1 MLTLKQTPI
10 HANYTLHGKQLT
22 MVECAKYLG
31 VSIDSKLSFNKHV
44 DNLCKKAN
52 SVLSFVRRNFA
63 NCSREIKDV
72 YLTYVKSTLEYAAT
86 AWAPYSRQSINKL
99 ESVQR
104 RAAGFVMHDYN
115 QTSSVSN
122 MLLRLN
128 WNTMETHFKHLRLQM
143 LHKIIHSSVGV
154 SLPSYITHRTRH
166 TMPGAVTLNLYSQTQ
181 LLTHEYSFFPTSI
194 RLWNNLSIDT
204 LNCNNLDTFKE
215 HLNSTRL

>member
-1 MLTLKQTPI
+1 MCQIP
-10 HANYTLHGKQLT
+10 
-22 MVECAKYLG
+22 G

-63 NCSREIKDV
+63 NCSRKIKDL

-99 ESVQR
+99 KSVQR
-104 RAAGFVMHDYN
+104 RAARFVMHDYN

-166 TMPGAVTLNLYSQTQ
+166 TMPGEVTLNLYSQTQ
-181 LLTHEYSFFPTSI
+181 LLTHTSTASFLHQSDYGTIYLLIGIPARF
-194 RLWNNLSIDT
+194 
-204 LNCNNLDTFKE
+204 LNFGKMGFLYAQ
-215 HLNSTRL
+215 